1 MRDLKSLFK
10 KPSTWYRGAP
20 FWSWN
25 DRLEVDELVRQVHDM
40 KAHGMGG
47 FFMHSREGLETVYMG
62 SHWLTCIRETVDAAA
77 EAGTYAWLYDEDRWP
92 SGAAG
97 GLVPARGGD
106 AYRAKRLAMVEVD
119 VYEPAEDVL
128 ALFRAEV
135 EDHSVRR
142 VARIATDAGAE
153 AAEGETLLAFR
164 REIADMS
171 ERYND
176 DAPPDNLNPESVAA
190 FIDITYEAYADE
202 VGDAFGDTIP
212 GIFTDEP
219 NIAGASIGAEHP
231 WVPWT
236 DGLDAYFAARRG
248 YDLLDVIP
256 YLFLDGESS
265 TKTRHDYW
273 WTVSERYTEAYSKQ
287 IGAWCDAHGLAFTGH
302 YLAENQL
309 GSGIVR
315 GGAIMP
321 HYQYQAVPGIDMLM
335 VQTHENLTVKQC
347 TSVAHQFER
356 ERVLSETY
364 GCSGW
369 EMTFEEQKWVGDW
382 QYVLGVNL
390 RCQHLAL
397 YTLRGCRK
405 RDYPPAF
412 NYNTTWWKYNGVVE
426 DYFARVGLLTT
437 AGEVIRDVLVL
448 HPTATGWSM
457 VGDAGDFSGG
467 VKRADA
473 YGETVNAFTRAVL
486 ATHYDFD
493 FGDEQIM
500 ATHGRVEDATLWV
513 NAAPYKVVVIPP
525 GTTTMLASTFELLQ
539 QFVDAGGRVIAF
551 EPVPMQMEAVDSV
564 ALTSFFA
571 RSDVTVL
578 RDIEALERAL
588 ESSTSRRISIRD
600 QHGAELNRFL
610 AMQRELDDGRQ
621 VFFIVNN
628 DPNNAYRTYL
638 TFEGVG
644 RVESWDL
651 LSGEVAPVPVTVL
664 QAGVRFEADFDSAGS
679 RMYVMDREHPPVVNE
694 QALAMRAGR
703 SEPRRFS
710 FSAFIGPVC
719 DFRRT
724 DPNLLTLDVC
734 RYRMKSEGWSEPMT
748 VWKAQNAIRDALDMR
763 AIYYNGL
770 PQRYQWVDEPHPNDG
785 TPVAFQFTFNVH
797 DVPTTPVFL
806 VVEGAEDY
814 TITLNDEPVSNERV
828 GWYLDRSF
836 AKVALP
842 ALEPGI
848 NTLTLATD
856 YENRMEVEDCFIL
869 GDFGVDVQRAIVREP
884 ETLHFGDWCLQGYFH
899 YAGSMVYLDTL
910 THESDETLILTLGSV
925 SAVDVAIHVNGEVV
939 GHIPWQDAND
949 FDLTPYLNE
958 GENEIGIE
966 VVSSPRNMLGPLHR
980 KAGYEAWTDSRSFR
994 REGEAYTPE
1003 YVVWPWGLMGQ
1014 VRIRRA

>member
-1 MRDLKSLFK
+1 MSDLKSKFAN
-10 KPSTWYRGAP
+10 PSTWYRGAP

-62 SHWLTCIRETVDAAA
+62 TQWLTCIRETVNAAE

-106 AYRAKRLAMVEVD
+106 AYRAKRLVMVQVD
-119 VYEPAEDVL
+119 AYEPDEDVL

-135 EDHSVRR
+135 EDHSVRNLT
-142 VARIATDAGAE
+142 RIDVDEKAQAE
-153 AAEGETLLAFR
+153 DGETLLAFR
-164 REIADMS
+164 REVADAS
-171 ERYND
+171 EWYND
-176 DAPPDNLNPESVAA
+176 DAPADNLNPEAVAA

-202 VGDAFGDTIP
+202 VGEAFGDTIP

-219 NIAGASIGAEHP
+219 NIAGGSIGAEHP

-236 DGLDAYFAARRG
+236 DGLEAYFQARRG

-265 TKTRHDYW
+265 ARTRHDYW
-273 WTVSERYTEAYSKQ
+273 WTVSERYTEAYSQQ

-302 YLAENQL
+302 YLSENQL
-309 GSGIVR
+309 GGGIVR
-315 GGAIMP
+315 GGALMP

-335 VQTHENLTVKQC
+335 VQTQENLTVKQC
-347 TSVAHQFER
+347 TSVAHQFGR

-405 RDYPPAF
+405 RDYPPSF

-437 AGEVIRDVLVL
+437 EGEVIRDVLVL

-457 VGDAGDFSGG
+457 VGDAGDVCGG
-467 VKRADA
+467 VQKANA

-500 ATHGRVEDATLWV
+500 ADAGRIDGATLWV
-513 NAAPYKVVVIPP
+513 KKASYKVVVIPP
-525 GTTTMLASTFELLQ
+525 GTTTMLASTFELLEAL
-539 QFVDAGGRVIAF
+539 VASGGQVIAF
-551 EPVPMQMEAVDSV
+551 EPVPTQVEAVDSV
-564 ALTSFFA
+564 ALASFFA
-571 RSDVTVL
+571 DPDVMVL
-578 RDIEALERAL
+578 DDVGDLERAL
-588 ESSTSRRISIRD
+588 ESAVPRRLSVRD
-600 QHGAELNRFL
+600 QHGAELTCFL
-610 AMQRELDDGRQ
+610 TMQRELEDGRQ
-621 VFFIVNN
+621 VVFIVNN
-628 DPNNAYRTYL
+628 DPKNGYRAYL
-638 TFEGVG
+638 TLKGVG

-651 LSGEVAPVPVTVL
+651 LSGEVAAVPVDVL
-664 QAGVRFEADFDSAGS
+664 QGQVRFEADFGPAGS
-679 RMYVMDREHPPVVNE
+679 RMYVIDRGESPVVQE
-694 QALAMRAGR
+694 ESLAMRAGR
-703 SEPRRFS
+703 SQPRSFS
-710 FSAFIGPVC
+710 FSAFVGPVC
-719 DFRRT
+719 EFRRT
-724 DPNLLTLDVC
+724 DPNVLTLDRC
-734 RYRMKSEGWSEPMT
+734 RYRMETEGWSEPMQ
-748 VWKAQNAIRDALDMR
+748 VWKAQNALREALDMR
-763 AIYYNGL
+763 DVYYNGL
-770 PQRYQWVDEPHPNDG
+770 PQRYQWVNDPHPNDG
-785 TPVAFQFTFNVH
+785 TPVAFQFTFNVR

-806 VVEGAEDY
+806 IVEGAEDY
-814 TITLNDEPVSNERV
+814 EITLNGEIVSNETD

-836 AKVALP
+836 DKVALP
-842 ALEPGI
+842 SLEPGI
-848 NTLTLATD
+848 NTLTLACD

-869 GDFGVDVQRAIVREP
+869 GDFGVDVQRTIVKEP
-884 ETLHFGDWCLQGYFH
+884 ETLHFGDWCFQGYFH

-910 THESDETLILTLGSV
+910 TYEPDETLTLTLGDV
-925 SAVDVAIHVNGEVV
+925 SAVDTAIHVNGEVV

-949 FDLTPYLNE
+949 FDLTPYLTE

-994 REGEAYTPE
+994 REGEAYTPD